1 MRLVSVS
8 SDAVSG
14 GDGSAMSSV
23 SNGMSHEAAGGRAGR
38 WLSVRR
44 RCYGK
49 IVWLR

>member
-23 SNGMSHEAAGGRAGR
+23 SNGMSLARGGR
-38 WLSVRR
+38 W
-44 RCYGK
+44 
-49 IVWLR
+49 